1 MDKRLL
7 AMGAYFTKEQWALIP
22 LKLKQRWWDE
32 TVYGTVYP
40 SDELQEAIRCALGQD
55 IASRLLTGT
64 SKT

>member
-7 AMGAYFTKEQWALIP
+7 AMGAYFTEEQWALIP

-40 SDELQEAIRCALGQD
+40 SDELQEAIRCALEVD
-55 IASRLLTGT
+55 IHLRRPMGT
-64 SKT
+64 LKT